1 MRHDIHYPG
10 GVPAVH
16 WKQIALVVT
25 GGAVL
30 AIVAPH
36 AHGSPY
42 SDAVLAD
49 NPVSYW
55 QFEDA
60 SANDGDPAADTQGV
74 NPGTYR
80 SSGTSISL
88 VANPL
93 VGLGGNAADFS
104 GSIASHWLLE
114 GQVIY

>member
-1 MRHDIHYPG
+1 MP
-10 GVPAVH
+10 